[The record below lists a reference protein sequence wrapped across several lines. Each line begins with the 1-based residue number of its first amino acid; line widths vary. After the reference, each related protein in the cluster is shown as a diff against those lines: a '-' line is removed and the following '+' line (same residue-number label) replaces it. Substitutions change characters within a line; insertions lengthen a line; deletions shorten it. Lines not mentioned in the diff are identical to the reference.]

1 MFARKIGNLPIDV
14 NPSDVR
20 FEAVT
25 RKPNDAHRTSQS
37 SEVVCSR
44 TTRSDDV

>member
-1 MFARKIGNLPIDV
+1 MVALKTGNLPIDV

-25 RKPNDAHRTSQS
+25 HKPNGAHRTSQS